1 MQVLKPETR
10 ERVLA
15 AAEEVF
21 AEAGYRG
28 ATMAAIAERAGV
40 STGNLYRYFASKEVL
55 FETLFPESFADEL
68 MRLLRKR
75 VGSLIRTDDLLELDA
90 EARDDAEELL
100 RFWVEHRRKVVVLL
114 DRAEGSARADFR
126 ERFVEALVRPT
137 SDSLR
142 EGAGGRRLT
151 KVERLLLRQLFDNT
165 VRTLVA
171 ILDEASGADEIRTAF
186 AGFWSYQLAGLAG
199 FARWVK
205 P

>member
-1 MQVLKPETR
+1 MQVLKSETR
-10 ERVLA
+10 ERVMA
-15 AAEEVF
+15 AAEAIF
-21 AEAGYRG
+21 AESGFRG
-28 ATMAAIAERAGV
+28 ATMAAIAERAGI
-40 STGNLYRYFASKEVL
+40 STGNVYRYFASKEEL

-75 VGSLIRTDDLLELDA
+75 VGSLTRTADLLELDA
-90 EARDDAEELL
+90 EARGDAEALL

-114 DRAEGSARADFR
+114 DRAEGSARADVR
-126 ERFVEALVRPT
+126 GRFVEALVRPT

-142 EGAGGRRLT
+142 ERAGGRRLA

-171 ILDEASGADEIRTAF
+171 ILDESSDDAEIRNAF
-186 AGFWSYQLAGLAG
+186 EGFWSYQLAGLAG
-199 FARWVK
+199 FSRWVK